1 MSPLSK
7 RLGLLLALYL
17 AQGVPF
23 GVYSQALPAI
33 LRSYDAPLSL
43 ISLSGLLAIPWALK
57 VLWAPLVDRYYW
69 PSIGHRRSWIL
80 PMNIGLAAVM
90 GGLCLFNPESL
101 REESGVYWLFGLLFL
116 VNLFAATQD
125 IATDGL
131 AVRILSSEERGLGN
145 GIQVS
150 SYRVG
155 IIVGG
160 GLLLLVLDTL
170 GWAQAF
176 IGLTIMSLLLLLPAV
191 FYREPAISAEILA
204 VSKEPYSAAW
214 VSFFKRPEL
223 AGWIWVLVT
232 YKIADSLSSAMVKP
246 MMVDMGMSLSQIGL
260 QVSMISAV
268 TTIAGA
274 MLGGYWLQKVGR
286 QHGLVWF
293 GALQCFAIACYAI
306 PAMGYG
312 VAGLT
317 ATGTAVAVNAIEH
330 FAGGMAM
337 AALLSAV
344 MDRARQ
350 AHAGVDFTLQVSLL
364 AVFGGSFYVPAG
376 FLAEAVGYADHFLIS
391 ALVGVLMLWPAW
403 RFTREP
409 QELEAAESALAARQA

>member
-1 MSPLSK
+1 MPSLST

-23 GVYSQALPAI
+23 GVYTQALPAI

-57 VLWAPLVDRYYW
+57 VFWSPLVDRYYW

-80 PMNIGLAAVM
+80 PMNAGLAMVM
-90 GGLCLFNPESL
+90 ASLCWFNPESL
-101 REESGVYWLFGLLFL
+101 RDASGVYWLFGLLFL

-150 SYRVG
+150 AYRVG
-155 IIVGG
+155 IIIGG

-176 IGLTIMSLLLLLPAV
+176 IGLTIMSLLLLLPAI
-191 FYREPAISAEILA
+191 FYREPPISNEALPRA
-204 VSKEPYSAAW
+204 DEPYSAAW
-214 VSFFKRPEL
+214 ISFFKRPEL
-223 AGWIWVLVT
+223 AGWIWVLVS
-232 YKIADSLSSAMVKP
+232 YKVADSLSSAMVKP
-246 MMVDMGMSLSQIGL
+246 MMVDMGMTLSQIGL

-274 MLGGYWLQKVGR
+274 MLGGYWLQTIGR
-286 QHGLVWF
+286 RNGLVFF
-293 GALQCFAIACYAI
+293 GAFQCFAIACYAI
-306 PAMGYG
+306 PAMGHG
-312 VAGLT
+312 IVGLS
-317 ATGTAVAVNAIEH
+317 ATGTAVAVNALEH

-350 AHAGVDFTLQVSLL
+350 AHAGVDVTLQVCLL
-364 AVFGGSFYVPAG
+364 AVFRSSFYSLPV
-376 FLAEAVGYADHFLIS
+376 FLAEAVGYADHFLI
-391 ALVGVLMLWPAW
+391 AAAVGVLMLYPAW

-409 QELEAAESALAARQA
+409 NELAEVK

>member
-1 MSPLSK
+1 MSPLST

-23 GVYSQALPAI
+23 GVYTQALPAI

-57 VLWAPLVDRYYW
+57 VFWSPIVDRYYW
-69 PSIGHRRSWIL
+69 PSVGHRRSWIL

-90 GGLCLFNPESL
+90 AGLCFFDPDSL
-101 REESGVYWLFGLLFL
+101 RDPSGVYWLFGFLFL

-150 SYRVG
+150 AYRVG
-155 IIVGG
+155 IIIGG

-176 IGLTIMSLLLLLPAV
+176 MGLTLMSLLLLLPV
-191 FYREPAISAEILA
+191 MFYREPPISAEALA
-204 VSKEPYSAAW
+204 GSRESYSAAW

-223 AGWIWVLVT
+223 AGWIWVLVS

-246 MMVDMGMSLSQIGL
+246 MMVDMGMSLAEIGL

-274 MLGGYWLQKVGR
+274 MLGGYWLQKIGR
-286 QHGLVWF
+286 RHGLFWF
-293 GALQCFAIACYAI
+293 GAFQCVAIAAYAI
-306 PAMGYG
+306 PALGYG
-312 VAGLT
+312 LAGLA
-317 ATGTAVAVNAIEH
+317 ATSTAVAINAIEH

-364 AVFGGSFYVPAG
+364 AIFGGSFYLPAG
-376 FLAEAVGYADHFLIS
+376 LLAEAVGYADHFVIS
-391 ALVGVLMLWPAW
+391 AVIGVLMLYPAW

-409 QELEAAESALAARQA
+409 HELNNSPQPAT